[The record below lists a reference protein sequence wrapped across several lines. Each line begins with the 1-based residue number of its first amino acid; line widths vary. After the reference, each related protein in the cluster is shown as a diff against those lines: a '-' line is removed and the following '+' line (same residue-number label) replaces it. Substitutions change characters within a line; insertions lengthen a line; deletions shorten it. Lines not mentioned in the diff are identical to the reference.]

1 MSDISKTAGIN
12 ASLQAVNKIT
22 KIAGK
27 AQEALSSGRKVNRI
41 TDDPRAFQIAKALSE
56 RAQDLGQKKQAVDQG
71 ISSLNVANIG
81 IEAIDSFSKQLKGL
95 AEAAR
100 TASPDEQRALTEQF
114 NEIGRQI
121 ANIAEDASYQGVN
134 LLSGNNRLDISF
146 DNRTASQLQVDGL
159 NLDGTAVDT
168 QNGLFSVAAF
178 QADGSFNASAF
189 GLTGGSFTAAATD
202 PNAINNV
209 ISALDAGIS
218 RLRGQA
224 ATLGSNVAVLQERLS
239 FTEEQV
245 NALTTGADKL
255 TLADL
260 NEEAANSV
268 AAETGHALGINS
280 ISIAGQQSRAIV
292 QILGNG

>member
-1 MSDISKTAGIN
+1 MSDISKSAGIN
-12 ASLQAVNKIT
+12 ASLQAVNRIT

-27 AQEALSSGRKVNRI
+27 AQEALSSGRKVNKI
-41 TDDPRAFQIAKALSE
+41 TDDPRAFQIAKALTD
-56 RAQDLGQKKQAVDQG
+56 RALDLGQKKQSVDQG
-71 ISSLNVANIG
+71 ISALNVANIG
-81 IEAIDSFSKQLKGL
+81 VEAIDSFTKQLKGL

-100 TASPDEQRALTEQF
+100 SASPDEQRALTEQF
-114 NEIGRQI
+114 NEIGKQI
-121 ANIAEDASYQGVN
+121 ANLAEDASYNGVN
-134 LLSGNNRLDISF
+134 LLAGNNRLDISF
-146 DNRTASQLQVDGL
+146 DNRTASQLQVNGL

-178 QADGSFNASAF
+178 QSDGSFNASAF
-189 GLTGGSFTAAATD
+189 GLTGGSFTAAASD

-209 ISALDAGIS
+209 VAALDQGIS

-224 ATLGSNVAVLQERLS
+224 ATLGSNVALLQERLN

-245 NALTTGADKL
+245 NNLTTGADKL

-260 NEEAANSV
+260 NEEAANTV
-268 AAETGHALGINS
+268 AAQTGQALGINS
-280 ISIAGQQSRAIV
+280 ISIAGQQSRAIL